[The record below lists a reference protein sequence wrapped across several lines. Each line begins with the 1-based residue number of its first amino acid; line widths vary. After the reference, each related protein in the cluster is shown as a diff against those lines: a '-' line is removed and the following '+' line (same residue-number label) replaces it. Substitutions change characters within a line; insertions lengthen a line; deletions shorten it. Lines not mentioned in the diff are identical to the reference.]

1 MQMIRPFMTRLALV
15 AALVVMNHVAA
26 FAVTPGPST
35 DGFIVWS
42 NRAADGSEH
51 LLIAR
56 ADGSHQ
62 RDLTD
67 PAPDTRDADA
77 QISPN
82 GRWIAYQHN
91 QGETE
96 TIRLVRRDGR
106 DDHLLNVG
114 CVDPCVAVASPT
126 WLSNS
131 RIAFTLVSGP
141 SDPNTGAARSVA
153 LYTARID
160 GGDVHRLS
168 EPSTE
173 GLYDDVYL
181 RVAPDHRYLT
191 FLRRRI
197 PDETSALFRVAPDG
211 SQLRQLTPY
220 SLRVG
225 NHDLSSARHGLT
237 KDLLVFESGRGDNTN
252 TFLDLGTVPATCR
265 SLSDCTSK
273 IRWLTDNAATGR
285 RNANPQWSPRGT
297 SLVFTDRASAAEN
310 NAEIWTMRYPESKRR
325 KISTSP
331 NFDYRPAWG
340 VARHHAHLDDR
351 AVG

>member
-1 MQMIRPFMTRLALV
+1 LEAAVQAIKLVTALVSVV
-15 AALVVMNHVAA
+15 AALAVANPVSA
-26 FAVTPGPST
+26 SATNTGPST
-35 DGFIVWS
+35 EGVIVWS
-42 NRAADGSEH
+42 NRATDGSEH

-62 RDLTD
+62 RDLTT

-91 QGETE
+91 QGETD
-96 TIRLVRRDGR
+96 TIHLVRPNGR
-106 DDHLLNVG
+106 DDHLVDVG
-114 CVDPCVAVASPT
+114 CMDPCVAAASPT

-141 SDPNTGAARSVA
+141 FDEETGVPASVA

-160 GGDVHRLS
+160 GSHVRRLS
-168 EPSTE
+168 EPSIDGVYE
-173 GLYDDVYL
+173 DVYL

-197 PDETSALFRVAPDG
+197 ADETSALFRVAPNG
-211 SQLRQLTPY
+211 SHLRQLTPWN
-220 SLRVG
+220 LGINV
-225 NHDLSSARHGLT
+225 NDLSTARRGPT
-237 KDLLVFESGRGDNTN
+237 KDLLIFDGSRDTSN
-252 TFLDLGTVPATCR
+252 TFIDLGTVPTTCR

-273 IRWLTDNAATGR
+273 IRWLTDNSATGR
-285 RNANPQWSPRGT
+285 RNANPQWSPNGT
-297 SLVFTDRASAAEN
+297 SLVFTDRANAGDT
-310 NAEIWTMRYPESKRR
+310 NAEIWTMRYPESTRS

-331 NFDYRPAWG
+331 NFDYRPTWG
-340 VARHHAHLDDR
+340 RLRTHR
-351 AVG
+351 R